1 MKKKLFGLV
10 ATVGAIATGWAL
22 YRSKICALF
31 GCTLERITIST
42 PGAGSVVT
50 SPLTVAGWGSATQH
64 NQLSI
69 EVRDASNV
77 VIGSGTASVTGALG
91 QPGSFGGS
99 VTFSPTTPGSPGFI
113 QVFDTSPATGAT
125 THLAAV
131 MVTFA

>member
-10 ATVGAIATGWAL
+10 ATLGAIVTGWAL
-22 YRSKICALF
+22 YRSKICQFL
-31 GCTLERITIST
+31 GCTPERITIST
-42 PGAGSVVT
+42 PNGGATVS
-50 SPLTVAGWGSATQH
+50 SPLTVSGWGSATQH

-77 VIGSGTASVTGALG
+77 VIGNGTASVTGALG
-91 QPGSFGGS
+91 QPGSFSGS